1 MNLLFLVVM
10 LLNASVAESS
20 QSTSAESTESPSPT
34 TVIVEADQDVIP

>member
-10 LLNASVAESS
+10 LLNASVAGSSESV
-20 QSTSAESTESPSPT
+20 STESVDSPT